1 MEFLVLTCWSCSATF
16 YTASERS
23 THHLFTHE
31 RLTRADGTPLVPPLV
46 LPMEPALN
54 GMAPVVQGVVDAEGG
69 A

>member
-1 MEFLVLTCWSCSATF
+1 MEFLVLTCWSCAATF

-23 THHLFTHE
+23 THHLFAHE

-54 GMAPVVQGVVDAEGG
+54 GLPPVIQPLAREEET
-69 A
+69 